1 MTPGPAV
8 VYYGDDFTGATDTL
22 GTAARAGLRALLF
35 LKTPD
40 AERLA
45 RIGPLDV
52 LGIAGAARTM
62 TPQEMQ
68 RELAPVAALFRSL
81 GARVLHYKT
90 CSTFDSSPHIGSIGA
105 AVRALRSA
113 VEAPWTAIVGGQP
126 NLGRHCLFGNLFAE
140 AGAGGEVFRI
150 DRHPTMSRHPVTPMH
165 EADLRLHLARQ
176 GLADVHSIP
185 FTAASKGGKV
195 IEEALQ
201 RALHPLSSA
210 MSPDAVLF
218 DVADAV
224 QLTTIGQVLWA
235 RAQRQ
240 TLLAAG
246 PSSVVDALA
255 PALGPRTGIEP
266 MQRVVAPAR
275 GPVLVLA
282 GSLSPV
288 TARQVAAAR
297 SFDTVWLDASVMAQR
312 DAATLER
319 HARDIANGLAN
330 GRNVLACTR
339 PPDPLPVDRGID
351 AQALARAGGELL
363 ARVLA
368 MVPLQRVGIA
378 GGDTSSH
385 GVQALD
391 AWGLSY
397 VADIGAGTSLCR
409 VHSDDA
415 ALDGLEIMLKGGQM
429 GSDDVFERVVHGS
442 SELAPFRGDS
452 PSNS

>member
-1 MTPGPAV
+1 MTQAPAV

-40 AERLA
+40 AARLERA
-45 RIGPLDV
+45 GPLDV
-52 LGIAGAARTM
+52 LGIAGAARAM

-68 RELAPVAALFRSL
+68 VELAPVAALFRSL

-90 CSTFDSSPHIGSIGA
+90 CSTFDSAPHIGSIGA
-105 AVRALRSA
+105 AVRSLRGA
-113 VEAPWTAIVGGQP
+113 VEQPWTAIVGGQP
-126 NLGRHCLFGNLFAE
+126 NLGRHCLFGNLFAA

-165 EADLRLHLARQ
+165 EADLRRHLAEQ
-176 GLADVHSIP
+176 GLADVHSMP
-185 FTAASKGGKV
+185 FTAASKDSDAL
-195 IEEALQ
+195 EAALQ
-201 RALHPLSSA
+201 RVLQPSSPA
-210 MSPDAVLF
+210 TPPDAVLF
-218 DVADAV
+218 DVADAA
-224 QLTTIGQVLWA
+224 QLATIGQVLWA
-235 RAQRQ
+235 QAQRN
-240 TLLAAG
+240 TVLAVG

-255 PALGPRTGIEP
+255 PALDSPNGTELA
-266 MQRVVAPAR
+266 QRVVTPAS

-297 SFDTVWLDASVMAQR
+297 SFETVWLDASAMAQR

-319 HARDIANGLAN
+319 HARDIANGLAS

-339 PPDPLPVDRGID
+339 PVDPLPIERSID

-363 ARVLA
+363 VRVLA
-368 MVPLQRVGIA
+368 LVPLQRVGIA

-385 GVQALD
+385 AVQALD

-397 VADIGAGTSLCR
+397 MADIGAGTSLCR

-415 ALDGLEIMLKGGQM
+415 VLDGLEIMLKGGQM
-429 GSDDVFERVVHGS
+429 GSDDVFERLVHGS
-442 SELAPFRGDS
+442 L
-452 PSNS
+452 